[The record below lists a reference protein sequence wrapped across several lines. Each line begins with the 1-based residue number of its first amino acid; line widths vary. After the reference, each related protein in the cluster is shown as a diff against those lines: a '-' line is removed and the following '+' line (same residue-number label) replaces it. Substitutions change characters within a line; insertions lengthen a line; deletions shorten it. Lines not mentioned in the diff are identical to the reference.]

1 MLSMLVLV
9 MNFLVLGEQRMDMI
23 EAVVDN
29 LVLEAVENILGYI
42 LEAGEG
48 NQVM

>member
-1 MLSMLVLV
+1 MLVLV

-29 LVLEAVENILGYI
+29 LVLEAVENILGHI

-48 NQVM
+48 NQGM

>member
-1 MLSMLVLV
+1 MLSVLVLV

-23 EAVVDN
+23 EAEVDN

-48 NQVM
+48 NQAM